1 MKFHGKFSASPH
13 RRNRTCPICGKRFDA
28 KNNNFALC
36 NRCKQMCDKGGKHR
50 RQRFDR

>member
-1 MKFHGKFSASPH
+1 MKLHGKFSASPQ

-28 KNNNFALC
+28 KNGHLALC
-36 NRCKQMCDKGGKHR
+36 PRCKQMCDKSGKHR